1 MVKASLRT
9 KSVGTKVSDAE
20 YAALEA
26 RARAAN
32 LTLSE
37 WVRARLLEPDTDG
50 GSGRPGGGAADE
62 VVLAEVLALRALFL
76 NLRPLSRHA
85 LPGEGMFGRRS
96 RGWMRPRCSARG
108 SGWRRSLK
116 QERLPTWW
124 MDLVCFFLYTSLTA
138 SVALYLGS

>member
-20 YAALEA
+20 YAQLET

-50 GSGRPGGGAADE
+50 GSGRPGGEAADDLVGE
-62 VVLAEVLALRALFL
+62 VLLAEVLALRALFL
-76 NLRPLSRHA
+76 NLRPLPGHD
-85 LPGEGMFGRRS
+85 LPGEGEVRAEI
-96 RGWMRPRCSARG
+96 ARVDATKMQ
-108 SGWRRSLK
+108 RAR
-116 QERLPTWW
+116 ERLAAQKK
-124 MDLVCFFLYTSLTA
+124 A
-138 SVALYLGS
+138 SEAAR

>member
-20 YAALEA
+20 YAQLET

-50 GSGRPGGGAADE
+50 GSGRPGGEAADDLVGE
-62 VVLAEVLALRALFL
+62 VLLAEVLALRALFL
-76 NLRPLSRHA
+76 NLRPLPGHD
-85 LPGEGMFGRRS
+85 LPGEGEVRAEI
-96 RGWMRPRCSARG
+96 ARVDA
-108 SGWRRSLK
+108 SKMQRAR
-116 QERLPTWW
+116 ERL
-124 MDLVCFFLYTSLTA
+124 A
-138 SVALYLGS
+138 AQKKANEAGR